1 MTHTVT
7 TRGKLQILALSGEI
21 DMQSSPAVR
30 QLILDLV
37 KKKTA
42 VVIDLSAVKY
52 MDSSGVA
59 TLVEGLQNAK
69 KLGQSFVLAAPSGS
83 VLGVIKLA
91 RLDKVFRIVASVA
104 ECDDLGV

>member
-1 MTHTVT
+1 
-7 TRGKLQILALSGEI
+7 
-21 DMQSSPAVR
+21 MQSSPAVR

-37 KKKTA
+37 KKKVP
-42 VVIDLSAVKY
+42 VVIDLSAVRY

-59 TLVEGLQNAK
+59 TLVEGLQNSK
-69 KLGQSFVLAAPSGS
+69 KLGQHFVLAAPSGS

-104 ECDDLGV
+104 ECDDLDA

>member
-7 TRGKLQILALSGEI
+7 TRGKLKILALSGEI
-21 DMQSSPAVR
+21 DMHASPAAR
-30 QLILDLV
+30 QVILDLV
-37 KKKTA
+37 KTNSPVA
-42 VVIDLSAVKY
+42 IDLSAVKY

-69 KLGQSFVLAAPSGS
+69 KLGQGFVLLAPTGS

-91 RLDKVFRIVASVA
+91 RLDKVFRIAASA
-104 ECDDLGV
+104 GECDDLAE

>member
-37 KKKTA
+37 KTKVP
-42 VVIDLSAVKY
+42 VVIDLSAVRY

-59 TLVEGLQNAK
+59 TLVEGLQNSK

-91 RLDKVFRIVASVA
+91 RLDKVFRIVVSVA
-104 ECDDLGV
+104 ECDDLDA

>member
-37 KKKTA
+37 KTKVP
-42 VVIDLSAVKY
+42 VVIDLSAVRY

-59 TLVEGLQNAK
+59 TLVEGLQNSK

-83 VLGVIKLA
+83 VLGVIRLA
-91 RLDKVFRIVASVA
+91 RLDKVFRIVVSVA
-104 ECDDLGV
+104 ECDDLDA

>member
-7 TRGKLQILALSGEI
+7 AQGRLQILALTGEV
-21 DMQSSPAVR
+21 DMHSSPAVR
-30 QLILDLV
+30 KVVLDLV
-37 KKKTA
+37 KMGSPVA
-42 VVIDLSAVKY
+42 VDLVAVTY

-59 TLVEGLQNAK
+59 TLVEALQNAK
-69 KLGQSFVLAAPSGS
+69 KMGQGFVLVTPTGS

-104 ECDDLGV
+104 ECNDLAA

>member
-7 TRGKLQILALSGEI
+7 TRGNLQILALSGEI

-37 KKKTA
+37 KTKVP
-42 VVIDLSAVKY
+42 VVIDLSAVRY

-59 TLVEGLQNAK
+59 TLVEGLQNSK

-104 ECDDLGV
+104 ECDDLDA

>member
-37 KKKTA
+37 KTKVS
-42 VVIDLSAVKY
+42 VVIDLSAVIY

-59 TLVEGLQNAK
+59 TLVEGLQNSK
-69 KLGQSFVLAAPSGS
+69 KLEQSFVLAAPSGS

-104 ECDDLGV
+104 ECDDLDA